1 MEKILGWRGMDV
13 LEHEEVNLSG
23 NLDDF
28 AEEFQSPVRNFD
40 ISLEDTVELDR
51 VEEKTTVGNL

>member
-1 MEKILGWRGMDV
+1 MDV